1 VARFRLSREA
11 ASDIE
16 AIAFYTRDRWGPAQA
31 IAYVD
36 SLFEACGRI
45 AEHPEIGVVIDG
57 YEGKVRRFRS
67 GHHILHYRILD
78 DVVEIV
84 AFRHERSRGA

>member
-1 VARFRLSREA
+1 MARFRSSHEA

-16 AIAFYTRDRWGPAQA
+16 TIAFYTRDRWGPVQA

-57 YEGKVRRFRS
+57 FEGQVRRFRS
-67 GHHILHYRILD
+67 GHHVLHYRVLD
-78 DVVEIV
+78 SVVEII